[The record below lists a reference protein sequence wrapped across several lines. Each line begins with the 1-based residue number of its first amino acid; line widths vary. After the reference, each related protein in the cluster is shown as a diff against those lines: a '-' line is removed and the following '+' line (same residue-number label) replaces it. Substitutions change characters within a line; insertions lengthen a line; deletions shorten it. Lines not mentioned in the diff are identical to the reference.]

1 MNIERVDLLVR
12 DRLLEKR
19 LLDFL
24 EEDLGFGDITTNALI
39 PKNAKAE
46 ARIISKR
53 DGVIAGI
60 REAGIILKLLNVNF
74 KPLVK
79 DGDRVTS
86 GQTVVELSGSARA
99 ILSAERTILNIMMR
113 MSGIA
118 TETAKLVDA
127 AKKNNPKLRI
137 ACTRKTTPGFRYFEK
152 RAVILGGG
160 DSHRFRLDD
169 MILIKDNHL
178 SIVGGVKEA
187 VNQARSRCSFS
198 KKIEIEVENAD
209 QALEAASAGADI
221 IMFDNMSPE
230 EAKKTLKLLEEK
242 GLRDKVLIELS
253 GGITPENI
261 EKYMALNVDIIS
273 MGYIIHSIRAL
284 DLSLDFKKKN

>member
-1 MNIERVDLLVR
+1 MNVERVDFLLW
-12 DRLLEKR
+12 DKLLEKR

-39 PKNAKAE
+39 PEDAIAE

-60 REAGIILKLLNVNF
+60 REAGIIFKLLNVNF

-79 DGDRVTS
+79 DGARVTS
-86 GQTVVELSGSARA
+86 GQTIVELSGSARA
-99 ILSAERTILNIMMR
+99 ILLAERTVLNIMMR

-127 AKKNNPKLRI
+127 AKRINPKLRI

-152 RAVILGGG
+152 RAVTLGGG

-178 SIVGGVKEA
+178 SIVGSVREA
-187 VNQARSRCSFS
+187 VKKARSRCSFS
-198 KKIEIEVENAD
+198 KKIEIEVEDAD
-209 QALEAASAGADI
+209 QALEAASAGANI

-230 EAKKTLKLLEEK
+230 EAKKTLDLLEGK

-261 EKYMALNVDIIS
+261 EKYMDLNADIIS

-284 DLSLDFKKKN
+284 DLSLDFKITN

>member
-1 MNIERVDLLVR
+1 MNVERVDFLVW
-12 DRLLEKR
+12 DKLLEKR
-19 LLDFL
+19 LLEFL

-39 PKNAKAE
+39 PEDAIAE
-46 ARIISKR
+46 ARIIVKR

-86 GQTVVELSGSARA
+86 GQTIVELSGSARA
-99 ILSAERTILNIMMR
+99 ILSAERTILNVMMR

-187 VNQARSRCSFS
+187 VNQARSRYSFS

-209 QALEAASAGADI
+209 QASEAASAGADI

>member
-1 MNIERVDLLVR
+1 M
-12 DRLLEKR
+12 
-19 LLDFL
+19 

-39 PKNAKAE
+39 PEDAIAE

-60 REAGIILKLLNVNF
+60 REAGIIFKLLNCNF

-79 DGDRVTS
+79 DGARVTS
-86 GQTVVELSGSARA
+86 GQTIVELSGSARA
-99 ILSAERTILNIMMR
+99 ILSAERTVLNIMMR

-127 AKKNNPKLRI
+127 AKKINPKLRI

-152 RAVILGGG
+152 RAVTLGGG

-178 SIVGGVKEA
+178 SIVSSVREA

-198 KKIEIEVENAD
+198 KKIEIEVEDAD
-209 QALEAASAGADI
+209 QALEAASAGANI

-230 EAKKTLKLLEEK
+230 EAKKALDLLEGK

-261 EKYMALNVDIIS
+261 EKYMDLNVDIIS
-273 MGYIIHSIRAL
+273 MGYIIHSIRVL
-284 DLSLDFKKKN
+284 DLSLDFKITN

>member
-1 MNIERVDLLVR
+1 MNVKRVDFLVW
-12 DRLLEKR
+12 DKLLEKR

-39 PKNAKAE
+39 PEDAIAE

-60 REAGIILKLLNVNF
+60 REAGIIFKLLNVNF
-74 KPLVK
+74 KPPVK
-79 DGDRVTS
+79 DGARVTS
-86 GQTVVELSGSARA
+86 GQTIVELSGPARA
-99 ILSAERTILNIMMR
+99 ILSAERTVLNIMMR

-127 AKKNNPKLRI
+127 AKRINPKLRI

-152 RAVILGGG
+152 RAVTLGGG

-178 SIVGGVKEA
+178 SIVGSVREA
-187 VNQARSRCSFS
+187 VKKARSRCSFS
-198 KKIEIEVENAD
+198 KKIEIEVEDAD
-209 QALEAASAGADI
+209 QALEAASAGANI

-230 EAKKTLKLLEEK
+230 EAKKTLDLLEGK

-261 EKYMALNVDIIS
+261 EKYMDLNVDIIS

-284 DLSLDFKKKN
+284 DLSLDFKITN

>member
-86 GQTVVELSGSARA
+86 GQTIVELSGSARA

-198 KKIEIEVENAD
+198 KKIEIEVENSD
-209 QALEAASAGADI
+209 QASEAASAGADI

>member
-1 MNIERVDLLVR
+1 MNVKRVDFLVW
-12 DRLLEKR
+12 DKLLEKR

-39 PKNAKAE
+39 PEDAIAE

-60 REAGIILKLLNVNF
+60 REAGIIFKLLNVNF

-79 DGDRVTS
+79 DGARVTS
-86 GQTVVELSGSARA
+86 GQTIVELSGPARA
-99 ILSAERTILNIMMR
+99 ILSAERTVLNIMMR

-127 AKKNNPKLRI
+127 AKRINPKLRI

-152 RAVILGGG
+152 RAVTLGGG

-178 SIVGGVKEA
+178 SIVGSVREA

-198 KKIEIEVENAD
+198 KKIEIEVEDAD
-209 QALEAASAGADI
+209 QALEAASAGANI

-230 EAKKTLKLLEEK
+230 EAKKTLDLLEGK

-261 EKYMALNVDIIS
+261 EKYMDLNVDIIS

-284 DLSLDFKKKN
+284 DLSLDFKITN

>member
-1 MNIERVDLLVR
+1 MNVERVDFLVW
-12 DRLLEKR
+12 DKLLEKR
-19 LLDFL
+19 LLEFL

-39 PKNAKAE
+39 PEDAIAE

-86 GQTVVELSGSARA
+86 GQTIVELSGSARA

-187 VNQARSRCSFS
+187 VNQARSRYSFS

-209 QALEAASAGADI
+209 QASEAASAGADI

>member
-1 MNIERVDLLVR
+1 MVEDKLTERKV
-12 DRLLEKR
+12 LE
-19 LLDFL
+19 FL

-39 PKNAKAE
+39 PEQTTAE

-53 DGVIAGI
+53 EGVIAGI
-60 REAGIILKLLNVNF
+60 QEADIIFKLLNIDS

-79 DGDRVTS
+79 DGDRVTR
-86 GQTVVELSGSARA
+86 GQIIVELSGSARN
-99 ILSAERTILNIMMR
+99 ILMAERTVLNIMMR

-118 TETAKLVDA
+118 TETSKLVDA
-127 AKKNNPKLRI
+127 AKKINPKLRI

-152 RAVILGGG
+152 KAVALGGG
-160 DSHRFRLDD
+160 DIHRFRLDD
-169 MILIKDNHL
+169 MVLIKDNHI
-178 SIVGGVKEA
+178 SVVGSVTEA
-187 VNQARSRCSFS
+187 VNRARSKCSFS

-209 QALEAASAGADI
+209 QAIEAARAGADI

-230 EAKKTLKLLEEK
+230 DAKKTLELLEKK
-242 GLRDKVLIELS
+242 GLRDSVLIELS

-261 EKYMALNVDIIS
+261 DRYMALNVNIIS

-284 DLSLDFKKKN
+284 DISLDFKKMR